1 MFVLGVTVLGVSSPF
16 TTSSPFLLVF
26 FLLQELAVLQEE
38 LDVLITRKEDY
49 EAVSGVTEFSQ
60 GGNTSE
66 ASDVIQCYSFTAELC
81 G

>member
-1 MFVLGVTVLGVSSPF
+1 MFALSVTVLCVSSPF
-16 TTSSPFLLVF
+16 STSSPFLVVF

-49 EAVSGVTEFSQ
+49 EAVSGVTEFSW
-60 GGNTSE
+60 GRNTSE
-66 ASDVIQCYSFTAELC
+66 ASNIIQCDIFTAKLC